1 MGPTPP
7 PIQSSQPTSS
17 PTTPLLVDPPPEEE
31 ESGCLT
37 SFNLC
42 FALDMSGSVCNRGQ
56 PLNCYNCQQN
66 YQCRDTTPDGN
77 NWMYDE
83 STCCNNFY
91 EIVNFTSIMTTRL
104 DELTT
109 QQSMKTSVVRFAN
122 TGVIESSL
130 TSDVNVTL
138 DKLDNMVYTGGY
150 THHEAAIHLCH
161 ATFPPDSIGNEEIKN
176 FILLVTDGIPTLPS
190 PTSNAQNAAINA
202 ASVIR
207 DEGTLLLPVF
217 ISTSN
222 DDDQLD
228 YMRQLSYDNERVFD
242 INVFDELQGLIETI
256 TSQVLCGGDEGI
268 IDAIDDHPHTTTRNQ
283 ELLVNVIVNDIH
295 DGSAKI
301 TQVTQPILGSVS
313 FDAAGV
319 LHPQGK
325 VVYAPPQDYT
335 GQESFT
341 YTICQGDGSD
351 EVCDTATVVV
361 DVVNPEPQANDDTA
375 VTSMNKPVMIDILA
389 NDISSSPQ
397 YPLLLSSV
405 GTGVEGPSNG
415 QVFTGGRGTLQDQ
428 GTVTYYP
435 NTNFIGSDSFY
446 YEACDSLGVCVHALV
461 TVEVT
466 PPPIQALNDFTGTP
480 HETPVI
486 ISVLNNDMGAD
497 LVVESV
503 TSPSNGVA
511 LVQSD
516 EQTVL
521 YTPFVDY
528 VGLDTFEYTTCER
541 DTEVCRTAE
550 VTVDVILAVDDTT
563 GTPYQTPLTILVV
576 DNDYGQDLIVS
587 TFTLPSNGNLT
598 LETDEK
604 TIIYEPDN
612 EFVGLDSFEYT
623 ACERGSSTICDTATV
638 SIDVILAVDDT
649 ETTPVDTPISISLI
663 DNDYGVDLVV
673 SAIPVPSVNGDVTI
687 EDDGTVVYTP
697 ASEFVGDDFFT
708 YQACET
714 SQPNVCDVA
723 QVTIS
728 VLTAIDDSAETPYD
742 SPVTIPVLDNDIGEN
757 LNIQD
762 IPTPPVNGIAAP
774 QQDGTIVYTPNDAF
788 VGTDTFVYSACPAA
802 SQVCSTATVTVEV
815 ILAVDDIS
823 GTPQEQ
829 TVTIN
834 VLANDYEDDLIV
846 SSFTQPTLS
855 NGVVEPNVGGESLTY
870 IPADNYVGVDI
881 FTYTACIQDSPSVCD
896 TAQVTVDV
904 ILAVNDVA
912 GTAHEMVVSIPILDN
927 DYGEML
933 IVQTTTQPAN
943 GEVTISQDGLTV
955 IYTPDDNY
963 VGDDEFDVS
972 SSFVCFVMARMP
984 GDTILTLF

>member
-1 MGPTPP
+1 MQT
-7 PIQSSQPTSS
+7 SQPTSS
-17 PTTPLLVDPPPEEE
+17 PTTPILVDPPPEEE
-31 ESGCLT
+31 PSGCLT

-42 FALDMSGSVCNRGQ
+42 YALDMSGSVCNSGQ
-56 PLNCYNCQQN
+56 PLNCYGCQQN

-77 NWMYDE
+77 DWLFDE

-91 EIVNFTSIMTTRL
+91 EIVNFASIMTSRL

-161 ATFPPDSIGNEEIKN
+161 ATFPPDSIGDEETKN
-176 FILLVTDGIPTLPS
+176 FIVLVTDGIPTLPS
-190 PTSNAQNAAINA
+190 PASNAQNAAINA

-222 DDDQLD
+222 DEDQLD
-228 YMRQLSYDNERVFD
+228 YMKELSYNERVFD
-242 INVFDELQGLIETI
+242 INVFDELQGLIESL

-295 DGSAKI
+295 DGSAEI
-301 TQVTQPILGSVS
+301 TEVAQPALGSVA
-313 FDAAGV
+313 FDAEGV
-319 LHPQGK
+319 LYPQGK
-325 VVYAPPQDYT
+325 VVYTPPQDYT

-375 VTSMNKPVMIDILA
+375 VTSMNKPVKIDILA
-389 NDISSSPQ
+389 NDVSSSPQ
-397 YPLLLSSV
+397 YPLLISSV
-405 GTGVEGPSNG
+405 GTGIEGPSNG
-415 QVFTGGRGTLQDQ
+415 QIFVGGRGTLQE
-428 GTVTYYP
+428 GGIVTYYP
-435 NTNFIGSDSFY
+435 DTSFIGTDSFY

-511 LVQSD
+511 SIQSD

-521 YTPFVDY
+521 YTPFADFA
-528 VGLDTFEYTTCER
+528 GLDTFEYTTCER

-550 VTVDVILAVDDTT
+550 VTVDVILAVEDIS
-563 GTPYQTPLTILVV
+563 GTPYQTALTILVV
-576 DNDYGQDLIVS
+576 DNDHGQDLVVS

-604 TIIYEPDN
+604 TIIYTPDN

-623 ACERGSSTICDTATV
+623 ACERGSSTVCDTATV

-649 ETTPVDTPISISLI
+649 ETTPVDTPITISLI

-673 SAIPVPSVNGDVTI
+673 SSIPVPPVNGAVTI
-687 EDDGTVVYTP
+687 EEEGTVVYTP
-697 ASEFVGDDFFT
+697 ASGFVGDDFFT

-714 SQPNVCDVA
+714 SQPDVCDVA

-728 VLTAIDDSAETPYD
+728 VLTAIDDNAETPYQN
-742 SPVTIPVLDNDIGEN
+742 SVIIPVLDNDIGEN

-762 IPTPPVNGIAAP
+762 IPTPPLNGIAAP
-774 QQDGTIVYTPNDAF
+774 QQDGTIMYTPNDAF
-788 VGTDTFVYSACPAA
+788 VGTDTFVYLACPSL

-815 ILAVDDIS
+815 ILAVDDVS
-823 GTPQEQ
+823 GTPQEEA
-829 TVTIN
+829 VTID
-834 VLANDYEDDLIV
+834 VLVNDYGDDLIV
-846 SSFTQPTLS
+846 SSFTQPT
-855 NGVVEPNVGGESLTY
+855 NGVVEPDVGGSLTY
-870 IPADNYVGVDI
+870 IPADNFVGVDT
-881 FTYTACIQDSPSVCD
+881 FTYTACIRDSPTVCD

-904 ILAVNDVA
+904 ILAVNDIA
-912 GTAHEMVVSIPILDN
+912 GSAHETSVNIPILDN
-927 DYGEML
+927 DYGDSL
-933 IVQTTTQPAN
+933 IVQTTTQPTN
-943 GEVTISQDGLTV
+943 GVVTISQDVLTV

-963 VGDDEFDVS
+963 VGEDSFDVS
-972 SSFVCFVMARMP
+972 ISLDVLNM
-984 GDTILTLF
+984 ILF